1 MKKLISAIMAALT
14 LSLCL
19 CAPTSAADPKPTNV
33 KKWDYTENFDKM
45 PGSIVFNKANKPCQ
59 AEDISTSVES
69 GHLVMKNSEAVEYA
83 VRLFD
88 DKVVKCDNYIIEVK
102 YKLTA
107 TAAANTAFQVF
118 GYLSNGFRIH
128 SQIGKDLIRLRK
140 PDGTFEETK
149 GVTPQDGEY
158 HTLRYEVKAGEGKAT
173 GSVFLDGK
181 HMVTCDLQ
189 ANGTKDAFVQIV
201 TKANKAGEEGV
212 LSIDYVKVKKIVPE
226 QHIVPEWSY
235 EETFDGTVDS
245 LTGWNLPAEEGR
257 SAEISDGILVIKNSK
272 KGEVVINI
280 QNDSIAKTGSFA
292 LEMKARPTFTP
303 SAGSRV
309 SLISFMGEGFRIHSQ
324 IKEGIVS
331 AQNTD
336 SWSSGNFA
344 NNDGKFHLYRYEVTI
359 AGGKAVCNVFV
370 DGEYLFTSEMNPN
383 DGNSIHKLVLN
394 TPADGE
400 EAKLEVDYIR
410 SAAVDFSKLKTGAQ
424 PEPGNTN
431 PPTPDTGSA
440 ILTVSVIAVA
450 AAGVVIG
457 VKKRRNDY
465 FLCS

>member
-1 MKKLISAIMAALT
+1 
-14 LSLCL
+14 
-19 CAPTSAADPKPTNV
+19 
-33 KKWDYTENFDKM
+33 
-45 PGSIVFNKANKPCQ
+45 
-59 AEDISTSVES
+59 
-69 GHLVMKNSEAVEYA
+69 
-83 VRLFD
+83 
-88 DKVVKCDNYIIEVK
+88 
-102 YKLTA
+102 
-107 TAAANTAFQVF
+107 
-118 GYLSNGFRIH
+118 
-128 SQIGKDLIRLRK
+128 
-140 PDGTFEETK
+140 
-149 GVTPQDGEY
+149 
-158 HTLRYEVKAGEGKAT
+158 
-173 GSVFLDGK
+173 
-181 HMVTCDLQ
+181 
-189 ANGTKDAFVQIV
+189 
-201 TKANKAGEEGV
+201 
-212 LSIDYVKVKKIVPE
+212 
-226 QHIVPEWSY
+226 
-235 EETFDGTVDS
+235 
-245 LTGWNLPAEEGR
+245 
-257 SAEISDGILVIKNSK
+257 
-272 KGEVVINI
+272 
-280 QNDSIAKTGSFA
+280 
-292 LEMKARPTFTP
+292 MKARPTFTP
-303 SAGSRV
+303 TAGSRV

-424 PEPGNTN
+424 PEPGKPL
-431 PPTPDTGSA
+431 PPAPDTGSA
-440 ILTVSVIAVA
+440 VLAVSVIAVA